1 MSANQHIEYATVTTG
16 LRAPRVAVVFPAQA
30 NWDYFARAA
39 MYAASNTWGGAG
51 FVLVPATD
59 GNIDPRVRDA
69 VIAYDPDYVVSYS
82 YTVGDLDKLTPGTI
96 EQMLDEQNIDDQ
108 DSRSRLRDDLRS
120 TNVDDDV
127 LARTRD
133 AVVAACSSYRM
144 DNGSEP
150 AGSDHRWH
158 EREPTLSA
166 PGPTGPGS
174 HLGALTP
181 IDKIRRPSDPTP
193 VSVSPALTGDIG
205 VAAVMRLGLL
215 GTPTAEGPT
224 LDNTQ
229 RSEVQRWLLG
239 YPTRFQSTTP
249 QVVLDPE
256 YGTAHGLPSAWDATT
271 PGLASVTS
279 VSSRRNRKLCVIG
292 SAANDFALAM
302 IWDRLYGNGLWIPD
316 SWIGGE
322 DRAHILQL
330 LRDTLTPFYAREERA
345 WAVTSVSHDTD
356 AVAKFRDDVIDA
368 PSTFMVSDPK
378 AADPA
383 NDLPVIGLDDDLQ
396 FPDRGKLHF
405 GIDEQFSSTTTMPVL
420 RDTDGS
426 TTLAATPPLPIVQH
440 ELLRTVPDLS
450 WQVDIDVPDTPIPPS
465 RHIPAHVI
473 LHPDESPH
481 NTWMRV
487 GRAGLSY
494 EALAYGFVPAGASAD
509 FRLAKPRIRKPG
521 MRTWAHARAALMGR
535 AATTSPAGRH
545 GDVLQTMFGSR
556 TRLLEAV
563 SGDLLPVFRSF
574 VPQSKTSKGQF
585 PNNEGCVVRGTVY
598 LNFPGIVSISGVST
612 ESARSQ
618 CDQLLAEN
626 ILSRGLLLDCSACG
640 NVDFVVIDRLR
651 QNNQCLRCGQPN
663 NLSQSR
669 WKMPADEPQ
678 WFYDLHP
685 VATALMDQNG
695 DVPILLAQHL

>member
-271 PGLASVTS
+271 PRIGLRHQCLQPPQPET
-279 VSSRRNRKLCVIG
+279 LCHRQRSKRLRTGHDLG
-292 SAANDFALAM
+292 STV
-302 IWDRLYGNGLWIPD
+302 R
-316 SWIGGE
+316 
-322 DRAHILQL
+322 
-330 LRDTLTPFYAREERA
+330 ERA
-345 WAVTSVSHDTD
+345 VDPRFLDRRRGPRTH
-356 AVAKFRDDVIDA
+356 
-368 PSTFMVSDPK
+368 PSTP
-378 AADPA
+378 PRY
-383 NDLPVIGLDDDLQ
+383 P
-396 FPDRGKLHF
+396 H
-405 GIDEQFSSTTTMPVL
+405 PVL
-420 RDTDGS
+420 R
-426 TTLAATPPLPIVQH
+426 P
-440 ELLRTVPDLS
+440 
-450 WQVDIDVPDTPIPPS
+450 
-465 RHIPAHVI
+465 
-473 LHPDESPH
+473 
-481 NTWMRV
+481 
-487 GRAGLSY
+487 
-494 EALAYGFVPAGASAD
+494 
-509 FRLAKPRIRKPG
+509 
-521 MRTWAHARAALMGR
+521 
-535 AATTSPAGRH
+535 
-545 GDVLQTMFGSR
+545 
-556 TRLLEAV
+556 
-563 SGDLLPVFRSF
+563 
-574 VPQSKTSKGQF
+574 
-585 PNNEGCVVRGTVY
+585 
-598 LNFPGIVSISGVST
+598 
-612 ESARSQ
+612 
-618 CDQLLAEN
+618 
-626 ILSRGLLLDCSACG
+626 
-640 NVDFVVIDRLR
+640 
-651 QNNQCLRCGQPN
+651 
-663 NLSQSR
+663 
-669 WKMPADEPQ
+669 
-678 WFYDLHP
+678 
-685 VATALMDQNG
+685 
-695 DVPILLAQHL
+695 